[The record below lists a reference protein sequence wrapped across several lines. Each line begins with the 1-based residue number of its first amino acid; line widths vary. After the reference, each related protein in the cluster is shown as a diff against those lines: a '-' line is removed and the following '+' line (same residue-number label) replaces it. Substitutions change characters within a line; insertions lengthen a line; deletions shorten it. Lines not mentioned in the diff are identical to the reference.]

1 MDKEFYFGI
10 VLGML
15 GGALVAANS
24 FKVRKAVKEGQ
35 EQVMESIANL
45 DSKRKAK
52 TQEYPLLKKLPTTK
66 NTALKFLAF
75 SGVFLCLI

>member
-52 TQEYPLLKKLPTTK
+52 TQE
-66 NTALKFLAF
+66 
-75 SGVFLCLI
+75 

>member
-35 EQVMESIANL
+35 EQVMDAITNL
-45 DSKRKAK
+45 ETKKKTK
-52 TQEYPLLKKLPTTK
+52 TQE
-66 NTALKFLAF
+66 
-75 SGVFLCLI
+75 